1 MSAPAPIPRPDRS
14 DSEEQDTGLPGLH
27 SWWAVYG
34 WVLGIFLLWVVLLTW
49 LARHFS

>member
-1 MSAPAPIPRPDRS
+1 MSAPAPTPLPDRS
-14 DSEEQDTGLPGLH
+14 GNEEQGTGLPGLS
-27 SWWAVYG
+27 SWRAVYG